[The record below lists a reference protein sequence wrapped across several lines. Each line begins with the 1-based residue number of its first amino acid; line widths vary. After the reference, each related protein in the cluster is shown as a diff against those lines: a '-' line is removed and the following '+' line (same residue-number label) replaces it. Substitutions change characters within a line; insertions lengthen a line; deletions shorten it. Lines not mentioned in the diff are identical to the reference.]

1 MNSQEL
7 INALADKAR
16 LAGKTLS
23 VSSGAE
29 RKAALEVIADAID
42 ARSAEIV
49 AANEKDMEAGR
60 ASGLNSSL
68 LDRLLLTPE
77 RIKGITGGARQV
89 SQLPDPL
96 GITLRKSTLPNGL
109 ELEQIS
115 VPFGVI
121 GMVYEARPNVTV
133 DAAVILLM
141 SGNAALLRG
150 SSSAAHSNEVLVRI
164 MREALSDTKIS
175 PDVIQLVPSDDR
187 ETVKALLHARGKVDL
202 VIPRG
207 SAALIRMVVDDS
219 TVPTIETGAGVCHV
233 YIDEFADLAKAV
245 PIIIN
250 SKVQRPSVCNAAE
263 TVLIHSKI
271 ADSFAPIA
279 LKALQD
285 AGVIMHVDN
294 TIEKIA
300 KNTGIEV
307 KPAHVENW
315 STEYGDLEINVAVV
329 NSVDEANEH
338 IAKYGT
344 QHTEAIVTENK
355 EVAKRFIA
363 LSDCAA
369 VMVNTSTRFTDGEQM
384 GFGAE
389 IGISNQKLHA
399 RGPMG
404 LEAMTTTTWIV
415 TGNGQIRS

>member
-89 SQLPDPL
+89 SQLLDPL

-109 ELEQIS
+109 ELEQIT

-164 MREALSDTKIS
+164 MREALEDTKIS

-271 ADSFAPIA
+271 AESFAPIA

>member
-29 RKAALEVIADAID
+29 RKVALEVIADAID

-77 RIKGITGGARQV
+77 RIKGIAGGARQV
-89 SQLPDPL
+89 SQLLDPL

-109 ELEQIS
+109 ELEQIT
-115 VPFGVI
+115 VPLGVI

-164 MREALSDTKIS
+164 MREALEDTKIS

-207 SAALIRMVVDDS
+207 SAALIRMVIDDS

-271 ADSFAPIA
+271 AESFAPIA

-300 KNTGIEV
+300 KNAGIEV